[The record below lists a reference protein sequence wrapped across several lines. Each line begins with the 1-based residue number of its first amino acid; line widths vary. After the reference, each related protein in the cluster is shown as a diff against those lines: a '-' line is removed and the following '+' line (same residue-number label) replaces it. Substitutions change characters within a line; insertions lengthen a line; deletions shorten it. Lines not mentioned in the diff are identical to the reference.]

1 MKKLK
6 EEEGYTL
13 VIALLMI
20 VLFLSFSAVF
30 IQASLSHAKQEQTVD
45 QGNLAVTAAEMG
57 VEKYSKEA
65 ENIFAKVYA
74 EINAKA
80 LVKKAELETEVK
92 KYPNHQSI
100 NIGCPVV
107 AGQAMQVW
115 IKCNIDKYDEDLRNE
130 FFTKM
135 STELNNLKTNANKVV
150 ISDTLTHKLKDL
162 TIMPMSSTDKSIK
175 LTINVAGE
183 KSNVVQS
190 GSATP
195 TAQRTKT
202 LTSDL
207 SFPEVPFFDDSAV
220 SEVEVKWGQPITEV
234 TNFFPQLTN
243 KPLGSCPAVSA
254 ITKTMPPCKF
264 SGVINE
270 EYLQKLRE
278 VGVDSSFYIK
288 VDQFP
293 NQMNNFN
300 AYNIPILAD
309 GGTIT
314 TNTNINQTD
323 NLTLY
328 YKGLL
333 AFQNTNKHT
342 NNNFIVAEVIT
353 FQNNQNIVNN
363 TIINVGNSAKSTY
376 TASKITINDGT
387 KLCVNLDGITP
398 SPSTLFTT
406 IDTSNDNGQ
415 SNSDIAVKGT
425 GKIYLYSSSKT
436 PTPQPTTQKVVYFN
450 DATKFL
456 ESCGVSINY
465 NVEGKEKFS
474 LPLLISELDWD
485 LEMDVD
491 YQPQP

>member
-30 IQASLSHAKQEQTVD
+30 IQASMSHAKQEQTVD

-100 NIGCPVV
+100 NTGCPVV
-107 AGQAMQVW
+107 PGQAMQIW

-135 STELNNLKTNANKVV
+135 STELNILKTNASQIN

-162 TIMPMSSTDKSIK
+162 TIMPMSSTDNSIK
-175 LTINVAGE
+175 LTIDVVGE
-183 KSNVVQS
+183 KSDVAQNAS
-190 GSATP
+190 TTP
-195 TAQRTKT
+195 TAQRTKI
-202 LTSDL
+202 LSSDL
-207 SFPEVPFFDDSAV
+207 SFPEVPFFNENAM

-234 TNFFPQLTN
+234 TNFFPQLTSI
-243 KPLGSCPAVSA
+243 PLSACPAASA
-254 ITKTMPPCKF
+254 ITKTMPPCIF
-264 SGVINE
+264 SGVITE
-270 EYLQKLRE
+270 DYLKKLRE

-288 VDQFP
+288 VEQFP
-293 NQMNNFN
+293 SQMNNFN

-314 TNTNINQTD
+314 TNTNINQSD

-342 NNNFIVAEVIT
+342 NNNFIVAEIIT

-376 TASKITINDGT
+376 TASKITINDGS

-398 SPSTLFTT
+398 SPSDLFTT
-406 IDTSNDNGQ
+406 IDTSNANGQ
-415 SNSDIAVKGT
+415 SSSDISVKGS
-425 GKIYLYSSSKT
+425 GKIYLFSKT
-436 PTPQPTTQKVVYFN
+436 VIPTVNPSIAKVVYFN

-491 YQPQP
+491 YQP